1 MGSFDAYRKYARD
14 CFAMAQTASDGR
26 MKAFLFT
33 MAQSWV
39 RLAQQAEKNTSA
51 ARIPETRPL
60 RKRRAGAD

>member
-1 MGSFDAYRKYARD
+1 MGSFDAYRKQARE
-14 CFAMAQTASDGR
+14 CFAMAQSATDER

-51 ARIPETRPL
+51 APVHESVPAQKRTR
-60 RKRRAGAD
+60 AD